1 MGINSEL
8 YELIDTMA
16 EVEKKYLLELIK
28 EIKKRELIKEE
39 LVIVNKEK
47 TELKRLVYN
56 QPIVRD
62 EVLSKVKKL
71 VNKIERLCKRTYEAS
86 ISNLYSDSYIRD
98 FSKLNSGLIDRTK
111 EELFGILNEY
121 SITNYK
127 EYLEYF
133 GEENESII
141 LEKLFLK

>member
-1 MGINSEL
+1 MGVNREL
-8 YELIDTMA
+8 YELIDIMT
-16 EVEKKYLLELIK
+16 EGEKKYLLELVK
-28 EIKKRELIKEE
+28 EIRKREEIKEE

-56 QPIVRD
+56 QPIIKS

-71 VNKIERLCKRTYEAS
+71 VNKIERLYKRVYEAS
-86 ISNLYSDSYIRD
+86 ISNLYSDSYLRD
-98 FSKLNSGLIDRTK
+98 FSRLNSGLIDITK
-111 EELFGILNEY
+111 KELFDILDEC
-121 SITNYK
+121 SITSYK